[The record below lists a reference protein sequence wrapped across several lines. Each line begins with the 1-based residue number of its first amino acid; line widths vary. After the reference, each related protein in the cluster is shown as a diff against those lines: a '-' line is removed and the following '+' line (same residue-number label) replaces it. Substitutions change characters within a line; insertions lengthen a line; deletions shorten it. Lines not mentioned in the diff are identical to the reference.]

1 MAHLASAQSLKELK
15 TIYRKLASI
24 HHPDRGGCVE
34 SMQQLNR
41 QYQMHQERLKLAA
54 NDPLFSVSRFM
65 SKESRWEPGYSRNK
79 PPYQPLCDFS
89 SIAVGDKVYINATLC
104 KVLGVTDDSFR
115 AQAIGRERQS
125 VFDKKTGIGIF
136 NRRLRASYSPL
147 GRERYNCH
155 QET

>member
-34 SMQQLNR
+34 SMQQLNL
-41 QYQMHQERLKLAA
+41 QYQLHQERLQLAA
-54 NDPLFSVSRFM
+54 NDPLFSVSTH
-65 SKESRWEPGYSRNK
+65 SSWENGWESIHSRNK
-79 PPYQPLCDFS
+79 QPTPPPCNFN
-89 SIAVGDKVYINATLC
+89 SIAVGDKIYINATLC

-147 GRERYNCH
+147 DRQRYNCH
-155 QET
+155 